1 MSLIAEILPLQHIE
15 LDIEISSK
23 KRLFE
28 EIGTLLETQSGLA
41 ASQVFECLFQREKLG
56 STGLG
61 HGVAIP
67 HGRLASVDK
76 VIAAFIRSKEPVAFD
91 AADGKPVSLVFA
103 LLVPE
108 NATGEHLEIL
118 SVLAGKFSSKT
129 VREALL
135 SAQTPEDTLA
145 ILSEAE

>member
-1 MSLIAEILPLQHIE
+1 MSLIAEVLPLQHIE
-15 LDIEISSK
+15 LDVEISSK

-28 EIGTLLETQSGLA
+28 EIGALLEKEAGLLA
-41 ASQVFECLFQREKLG
+41 AQVFECLFQREKLG

-67 HGRLASVDK
+67 HGRLDSVEK
-76 VIAAFIRSKEPVAFD
+76 ATGVFIRTKNPVPFD
-91 AADGKPVSLVFA
+91 SADGKPVSFVFA

-108 NATGEHLEIL
+108 NATGGHLEIL
-118 SVLAGKFSSKT
+118 SSLAGKFSSKT

-135 SAQTPEDTLA
+135 GAANPEEVLA
-145 ILSEAE
+145 ILTQE